1 MVAIKDLKIIEDQ
14 PPVKIF
20 GEHFD
25 EIKKI
30 KAYKGKFVTTE
41 DGKLFA
47 KLYPKS
53 DWDNMEF
60 FHDDLVGELGVKDAK
75 SMDVKEVVVG
85 GGKIEIELINDYVEC
100 RLCGKST
107 VYGDYNPENIDV
119 AAIETEIKEIFDLDK
134 TPILVVPDFEE

>member
-100 RLCGKST
+100 RLWGKST